1 MKTKLTGLV
10 AAPFTAMHEDG
21 SLNLALIK
29 NQTNALVAAG
39 VSGAFICGTTG
50 EGLSLTT
57 AERWQVA
64 EGWMAAASEK
74 LKVIVHVGHNSIDES
89 RALAAHAQKIGAH
102 AIATLGP
109 NFFRPSN
116 VEQLVNY
123 CARIAEAAPDLAF
136 YFYHMPA
143 MTGVNFPMID
153 FLKAAKARIPNL
165 AGIKFTHENL
175 MDYNQCLH
183 FDGGRFNILWGR
195 DEILLCALT
204 LGASGAVGSTYNYMS
219 SLYFKTMAAFQ
230 EGDLETARRHQLA
243 ATEIIAVMSRHGGLP
258 AAKAMMKMIGIDCGL
273 VRLPLRNLSKEELE
287 TMGCEL
293 ARVGF
298 PLAK

>member
-21 SLNLALIK
+21 SVNLALIK
-29 NQTNALVAAG
+29 NQANALVAEG

-109 NFFRPSN
+109 NFFRPAN
-116 VEQLVNY
+116 VEQLINY
-123 CARIAEAAPDLAF
+123 CARIAEAAPNLAF

-143 MTGVNFPMID
+143 MTGVNFPMFD
-153 FLKAAKARIPNL
+153 FLKAAKGRIPNL

-195 DEILLCALT
+195 DEILLCALA
-204 LGASGAVGSTYNYMS
+204 LGASGAVGSTYNYMPAV
-219 SLYFKTMAAFQ
+219 YFKTMAAFQ
-230 EGDLETARRHQLA
+230 EGDLETARRHQLV

-258 AAKAMMKMIGIDCGL
+258 AAKAMMKMIGLDCGP
-273 VRLPLRNLSKEELE
+273 VRLPLRNLCKEELE
-287 TMGCEL
+287 TMACEL